1 MRILIADAFPDAS
14 QTEMTEHDH
23 DCVCAPD
30 LRAEELPV
38 RISGYDVLVVRSTE
52 VTAETVAATDDLKV
66 IIRAGSGTN
75 TIDVDAASRRGVHVC
90 NVPGRNAIAVAELA
104 FGLLLALDRR
114 IPDNVEDLRAGHWDK
129 KRYAQ
134 ARGIRGR
141 KVGVVG
147 LGQIGIEFAER
158 AAAFGAAVHAV
169 SSASRDPQIAERA
182 RAIGTTFADD
192 LDSLARTCDVLSF
205 HVPAGERTRGM
216 IGRRLLSLVPRG
228 TIILNTAR
236 GDLVD
241 ETALLEAMDTKG
253 VRAGLDVVNGEPGT
267 SRGSI
272 DNPLLGHPNVYGTHH
287 IGASTE
293 QAQQAVAD
301 EVVRMVDAFE
311 LGDVLHP
318 VNADAVHK
326 SRAVRTGAAT

>member
-14 QTEMTEHDH
+14 QTELTDHDH

-30 LRAEELPV
+30 LRAEELPTRV
-38 RISGYDVLVVRSTE
+38 SGYDVLVVRSTQ
-52 VTAETVAATDDLKV
+52 VTAETIEAADELKM

-75 TIDVDAASRRGVHVC
+75 TIDVEAATRRGVHVC

-104 FGLLLALDRR
+104 FGLLLALDRQ

-129 KRYAQ
+129 KRYSR
-134 ARGIRGR
+134 ARGVAGR
-141 KVGVVG
+141 RIGVVG
-147 LGQIGIEFAER
+147 LGQIGVEFAER

-169 SSASRDPQIAERA
+169 SSPTRDARTVERA
-182 RAIGTTFADD
+182 QAIGTTFVDG
-192 LDSLARTCDVLSF
+192 LDALARTCDVLSF
-205 HVPAGERTRGM
+205 HVPAGERTRGI
-216 IGRRLLSLVPRG
+216 IGRRLLSLVPPG
-228 TIILNTAR
+228 AIVLNTSR

-241 ETALLEAMDTKG
+241 EAALLEAMDTKG
-253 VRAGLDVVNGEPGT
+253 VRAGLDVFNGEPGT
-267 SRGSI
+267 GKGSI
-272 DNPLLGHPNVYGTHH
+272 DSPLVGHPNVYGTHH

-311 LGDVLHP
+311 LG
-318 VNADAVHK
+318 
-326 SRAVRTGAAT
+326 AVRHAVNDVPRSTEVRAGAAT